1 MWLVDAA
8 LAVALTVAGLAA
20 ASGFSDALPMAYA
33 VVAVHTL
40 ALAFRRVFPVAVLAT
55 MVVTGA
61 LLPFLGVPPFVPG
74 PVILLAVYTVA
85 ATRPL
90 ALSVGGLV
98 ASCLALVVQGLD
110 AGGTATWALIMT
122 GSWMLGHYV
131 RTRRLYAA
139 ELEERAAQLE
149 RAQAEL
155 AHQAVAAE
163 RLRIARE
170 LHDVV
175 AHAMSV
181 IAVQAGVGAHVID
194 AQPEEARRALA
205 AIEVASRGGLAELR
219 RLLGVLRDDTEAQ
232 ASRLPTPGLADVEA
246 LVTRTAEAGVE
257 VDVSIEG
264 ERSVLPP
271 GVDLAVYRI
280 VQEALT
286 NVVKHAGV
294 ARARVVVS
302 YGPADVAVEVT
313 DEGRGGSPNG
323 TGHGIAGMRE
333 RAALYGGTI
342 DVGPRPGGG
351 FRVAARVPIA
361 PSA

>member
-20 ASGFSDALPMAYA
+20 ASGFPDALPMAYG

-40 ALAFRRVFPVAVLAT
+40 ALAFRRMFPVAVLAT

-61 LLPFLGVPPFVPG
+61 LLPVVGVPPFVPG

-85 ATRPL
+85 ATRGMAVSL
-90 ALSVGGLV
+90 AGLA
-98 ASCLALVVQGLD
+98 ASCLALLVQGLD
-110 AGGTATWALIMT
+110 PSGTATWALIMT

-131 RTRRLYAA
+131 RTRRVYAA

-155 AHQAVAAE
+155 ADQAVAAE

-205 AIEVASRGGLAELR
+205 AIEVTSRGGLAELR
-219 RLLGVLRDDTEAQ
+219 RLLGVLRDDTDGH
-232 ASRLPTPGLADVEA
+232 ASRVPAPGLADVDA
-246 LVTRTAEAGVE
+246 LVARTAEAGVE
-257 VDVSIEG
+257 VDVVVEG
-264 ERSVLPP
+264 ERSPIP
-271 GVDLAVYRI
+271 AGVDLAAYRI

-294 ARARVVVS
+294 ARARVVVR
-302 YGPADVAVEVT
+302 YGTADVAVEVT
-313 DEGRGGSPNG
+313 DEGRGGATNG
-323 TGHGIAGMRE
+323 AGHGIAGMRE
-333 RAALYGGTI
+333 RAALYGGTLE
-342 DVGPRPGGG
+342 VGPRPDGG
-351 FRVAARVPIA
+351 FRVAARLPIVA
-361 PSA
+361 SA